1 MGMQD
6 RDYYRE
12 WWAKKDL
19 LEEKS
24 SFRVPVVQ
32 KQKSREWHPVLLV
45 LLTSVI
51 CLFVFL
57 ALKFMSVFVG
67 HFVG

>member
-12 WWAKKDL
+12 WWAKKL
-19 LEEKS
+19 GYVERTP
-24 SFRVPVVQ
+24 FRLSATP
-32 KQKSREWHPVLLV
+32 KKKIREWHPVLLV
-45 LLTSVI
+45 LLTAVI

-57 ALKFMSVFVG
+57 ALKFASVLAR
-67 HFVG
+67 HFIG